1 MAGIELLFPINEVGI
16 GELINEG
23 FAEIFT
29 GFIDK
34 FVGDGASSF
43 VVNASGV
50 TELIAG
56 EFTTVVIRGGGDTE
70 LPLRIFVDKFVA
82 YKDERIF
89 LINYSMNFN
98 IGQFYCSLQRH

>member
-1 MAGIELLFPINEVGI
+1 MAGIELPFPISEVGSE
-16 GELINEG
+16 ELIIED
-23 FAEIFT
+23 FVEIFT

-56 EFTTVVIRGGGDTE
+56 EFKTVVIRGGGDTE

-82 YKDERIF
+82 YKD
-89 LINYSMNFN
+89 
-98 IGQFYCSLQRH
+98 

>member
-1 MAGIELLFPINEVGI
+1 MAGIELPFPISEVGI
-16 GELINEG
+16 EELINED
-23 FAEIFT
+23 FADIFT

-43 VVNASGV
+43 VVNESGV

-70 LPLRIFVDKFVA
+70 LPLRILFVKFVA
-82 YKDERIF
+82 CKVY
-89 LINYSMNFN
+89 
-98 IGQFYCSLQRH
+98 